1 MARFYGKVG
10 YALPAETVDG
20 VYTNNIKERDYYGD
34 VRDEMIISRNEGQ
47 VNDDISLSQLVAIV
61 ADKFAYENFQRIKFV
76 ELYGALWLVTSVKV
90 ERPRLLLR
98 MGGPYNGP
106 RA

>member
-20 VYTNNIKERDYYGD
+20 VYKNNIQERDYYGE
-34 VRDEMIISRNEGQ
+34 VKDEMSMSRNDGQ
-47 VNDDISLSQLVAIV
+47 VNDDITLSQMIVIV
-61 ADKFAYENFQRIKFV
+61 ADKFAFENFQRIKFV
-76 ELYGALWLVTSVKV
+76 EHYGALWLVTSVKV

-98 MGGPYNGP
+98 LGGPYNGP